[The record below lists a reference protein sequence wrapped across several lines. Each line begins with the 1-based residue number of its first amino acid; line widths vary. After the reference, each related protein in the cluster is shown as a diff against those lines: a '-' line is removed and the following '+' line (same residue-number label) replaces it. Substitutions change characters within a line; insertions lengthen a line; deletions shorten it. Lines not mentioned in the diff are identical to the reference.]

1 MKNPRRTLGIV
12 LVVLGLLVIVGAVIT
27 VLEVANGPGTGPK
40 TFAQRRSYD
49 QVKEAVHRVFPVAFA
64 VGVGG
69 LGIALL
75 GGRVLRQARSSD
87 GG

>member
-12 LVVLGLLVIVGAVIT
+12 LVVLGLLVIVGTVIT